1 MKLLAIDTST
11 MLGGAALLDDNVLL
25 AESRL
30 NVMATHSERLL
41 VEIDHII
48 TRTGLTINDIDVF
61 AAAIGPGSFTGLRV
75 GLSTIKGLVYATGK
89 KLVSVPTLEA
99 FAWNLPYS
107 IYQICPL
114 LDARK
119 REVYAA
125 IFRWSEDKFIK
136 VFDEQPLKIDSLLE
150 KISEP
155 TIFLGEG
162 SLIYKSSI
170 TDRLA
175 EKAIFAPPQLMVPSP
190 SNVAYLGMIKAV
202 RGDFDDPVRTV
213 PLYLRKSE
221 AEMKKGS

>member
-11 MLGGAALLDDNVLL
+11 MLGGAALLDDESLL

-30 NVMATHSERLL
+30 NVRVTHSERLL
-41 VEIDHII
+41 VEIDHILS
-48 TRTGLTINDIDVF
+48 RAGLTIQDVDVF

-75 GLSTIKGLVYATGK
+75 GLSTIKGLVFATGK
-89 KLVSVPTLEA
+89 KIVSVPTLEA

-125 IFRWSEDKFIK
+125 IFRWTGDNFIRELN
-136 VFDEQPLKIDSLLE
+136 EQPMKIDSLLE

-162 SLIYKSSI
+162 ALIYRENIINK
-170 TDRLA
+170 LA
-175 EKAIFAPPQLMVPSP
+175 KKAIFAPPQLMVPSP
-190 SNVAYLGMIKAV
+190 ANVAYLGMKKAL
-202 RGDFDDPVRTV
+202 RGDFEDIVKAV
-213 PLYLRKSE
+213 PMYLRKSE
-221 AEMKKGS
+221 AEMKKGC